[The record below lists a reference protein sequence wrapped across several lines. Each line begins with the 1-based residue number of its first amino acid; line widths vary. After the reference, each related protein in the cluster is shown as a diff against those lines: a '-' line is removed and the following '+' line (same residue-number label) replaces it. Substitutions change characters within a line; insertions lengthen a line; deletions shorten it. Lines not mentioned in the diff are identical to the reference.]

1 MKLEFRP
8 KRENEHI
15 EVKLGSKSVVVEQ
28 SELDNLIE
36 AVIRMKSL
44 AVSGKAIIDLGS
56 A

>member
-28 SELDNLIE
+28 SELDNLI